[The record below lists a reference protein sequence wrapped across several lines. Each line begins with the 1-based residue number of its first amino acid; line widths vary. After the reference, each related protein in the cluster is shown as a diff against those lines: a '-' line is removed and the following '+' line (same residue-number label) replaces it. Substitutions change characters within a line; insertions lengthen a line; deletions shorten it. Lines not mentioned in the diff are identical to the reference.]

1 MPQLADLLGS
11 DFLERPLFRT
21 AVTHRSAAR
30 AHNERLEFLGDAVLQ
45 FVTTELLYAR
55 FADAD
60 EGVLSKLRAR
70 LVRGE
75 TLSELARAVALG
87 DVLVLGPGEGKG
99 DDVRDS
105 ILADALEAVIGALYL
120 ERGLA
125 AARDFVGALFAGPL
139 ASLSAG
145 DPKDAKSRLQEYAQA
160 RGAGLP
166 IYEVLREHRRDG
178 EKFFEV
184 ACKVP
189 ALHLAAC
196 GSGSSKRKAEQRA
209 AESTL
214 RCIVDSVAEAEAE
227 AVTDA

>member
-1 MPQLADLLGS
+1 MPRLADLLGT
-11 DFLERPLFRT
+11 DFLHRPLFRR

-70 LVRGE
+70 LVRGA
-75 TLSELARAVALG
+75 TLSELARTLALG
-87 DVLVLGPGEGKG
+87 EFLVLGPGEGRG
-99 DDVRDS
+99 GDVRDS

-125 AARDFVGALFAGPL
+125 AVRDFVGALFTEPL
-139 ASLSAG
+139 ASLSTG
-145 DPKDAKSRLQEYAQA
+145 DLRDAKSRLQEYAQA
-160 RGAGLP
+160 RGVGLP
-166 IYEVLREHRRDG
+166 IYEVLREHSRDG
-178 EKFFEV
+178 AKFFEV

-189 ALHLAAC
+189 ALRLASC
-196 GSGSSKRKAEQRA
+196 GSGASKRKAEQCA
-209 AESTL
+209 AESAL
-214 RCIVDSVAEAEAE
+214 RCIAGSAADSAAVT
-227 AVTDA
+227 VTDA

>member
-1 MPQLADLLGS
+1 MPKLSDLLDP
-11 DFLERPLFRT
+11 DFLKRPLSRA
-21 AVTHRSAAR
+21 AVTHRSAGA

-45 FVTTELLYAR
+45 LVVTELLYAR

-87 DVLVLGPGEGKG
+87 EFLVLGPGEDKG
-99 DDVRDS
+99 DGVRDS

-139 ASLSAG
+139 ASLSG
-145 DPKDAKSRLQEYAQA
+145 DDLKDAKSRLQEYTQA

-166 IYEVLREHRRDG
+166 IYEVLCEHRRDG
-178 EKFFEV
+178 QKFFEV
-184 ACKVP
+184 ACRVSD
-189 ALHLAAC
+189 LRLEAC
-196 GSGSSKRKAEQRA
+196 GSGASKRKAEQRA
-209 AESTL
+209 AESALQSIT
-214 RCIVDSVAEAEAE
+214 E
-227 AVTDA
+227 AVANV

>member
-1 MPQLADLLGS
+1 MPKLTDLLDA
-11 DFLERPLFRT
+11 DFLEQPLFRM
-21 AVTHRSAAR
+21 AVTHRSAGG

-60 EGVLSKLRAR
+60 EGVLSKLRVR

-75 TLSELARAVALG
+75 TLSELARALALG
-87 DVLVLGPGEGKG
+87 ERLVLGPGEGRDG
-99 DDVRDS
+99 VRDS

-120 ERGLA
+120 QHGLA
-125 AARDFVGALFAGPL
+125 AARDFIGALFAGPL
-139 ASLSAG
+139 ASLRV
-145 DPKDAKSRLQEYAQA
+145 DDLKDAKSRLQEYAQA

-166 IYEVLREHRRDG
+166 IYEVLREHSRDG
-178 EKFFEV
+178 TKFFEV

-189 ALHLAAC
+189 ELRLEA
-196 GSGSSKRKAEQRA
+196 SGAGMSKRKAEQRA

-214 RCIVDSVAEAEAE
+214 RQIAEVCAD
-227 AVTDA
+227 V

>member
-1 MPQLADLLGS
+1 MPKLTDLLDA
-11 DFLERPLFRT
+11 DFLEQSLFRM
-21 AVTHRSAAR
+21 AVTHRSAGG

-75 TLSELARAVALG
+75 TLSELARALALG
-87 DVLVLGPGEGKG
+87 ERLVLGPGEGRDG
-99 DDVRDS
+99 VRDS

-120 ERGLA
+120 QHGLA
-125 AARDFVGALFAGPL
+125 AARDFIGALFAGPL
-139 ASLSAG
+139 ASLRV
-145 DPKDAKSRLQEYAQA
+145 DDLKDAKSRLQEYAQA

-166 IYEVLREHRRDG
+166 IYEVLREHSRDG
-178 EKFFEV
+178 TKFFEV

-189 ALHLAAC
+189 ELRLEA
-196 GSGSSKRKAEQRA
+196 SGAGMSKRKAEQCA

-214 RCIVDSVAEAEAE
+214 RQIAEVCAD
-227 AVTDA
+227 V